1 MTDVLLIDG
10 SPRAGSNT
18 RAIITYLEDRLTDLG
33 AAVDQF
39 HITAR
44 GPSDEELERFL
55 AATRHYESIVFA
67 SPLYFDGLPA
77 VTQAFLERVHRI
89 LVDRSLAG
97 EAATAVNSIDTAR
110 IRRRVGSRLP
120 LAEREKGRRARP
132 APDPVSA
139 AGPLFYGLI
148 HSGFVEPAQRRPAI
162 WTLELFARAM
172 QWPWRGAI
180 SLGGTSPI
188 DGRPLD
194 EVGRLAA
201 VAREGL
207 ALASR
212 EIVCG
217 RPLST
222 DTLLVCDRSP
232 FALLPRSVAM
242 GVINARTRSYA
253 RKKGIDV
260 SARPYSGCM

>member
-1 MTDVLLIDG
+1 MLVRHRIRFGPPAPVLWADPFGIRG
-10 SPRAGSNT
+10 T
-18 RAIITYLEDRLTDLG
+18 G
-33 AAVDQF
+33 AA
-39 HITAR
+39 
-44 GPSDEELERFL
+44 
-55 AATRHYESIVFA
+55 
-67 SPLYFDGLPA
+67 
-77 VTQAFLERVHRI
+77 
-89 LVDRSLAG
+89 
-97 EAATAVNSIDTAR
+97 
-110 IRRRVGSRLP
+110 
-120 LAEREKGRRARP
+120 
-132 APDPVSA
+132 APGV
-139 AGPLFYGLI
+139 
-148 HSGFVEPAQRRPAI
+148 